1 MSLLQLVQKVKSR
14 DSSDFEIIANIFG
27 SFLVRGAS
35 MVLSLFTMPAYIRF
49 FQDKAVLGVWYT
61 LLSVMTWVTYFDL
74 GLGNGLRNKLPACF
88 VRNDTDEAKKY
99 IASTY
104 MTVALVSTIVIL
116 AGNVVIGIINWN
128 GLINI
133 SENVIARDALAQAIR
148 IVFVGIVL
156 QFVTKLIANVLYAIQ
171 RSAVV
176 NFLTLCTTAV
186 TLLLVC
192 TSQSGSVEENIVRM
206 AWINAVATNVPY
218 IIATI
223 LVFAKKLSI
232 YIPHASD
239 FSVEKSKEVL
249 GIGTMLLWLQ
259 VVFMVIS
266 STNEVLISHL
276 ASPADVVTFQAYNKI
291 FNTVSSLFTLALVPI
306 WSAVT
311 KAQAQKKYQWILKL
325 NKRLLIVGLAVF
337 GVEMAI
343 VPFLQKIVDV
353 WLGTQYLNVEISVA
367 VIFVFSNTIFYIHNV
382 NTSFGNGASFFK
394 IQIVWMTVAAIIDI
408 PLAYCLVRTS
418 GSWIGV
424 ILANIIALLPY
435 EVIEIV
441 QFNKYMNKMVENNE
455 QQ

>member
-1 MSLLQLVQKVKSR
+1 MSLSQLMQKVRSK
-14 DSSDFEIIANIFG
+14 DLNDFEIIANVFG

-49 FQDKAVLGVWYT
+49 FHDKSVLGVWYT
-61 LLSVMTWVTYFDL
+61 MLSVMTWVTYFDL

-88 VRNDTDEAKKY
+88 VKDDTDNAKRY

-104 MTVALVSTIVIL
+104 MTVTFVSATVIFV
-116 AGNVVIGIINWN
+116 GNYAVGVINWN
-128 GLINI
+128 SLINI
-133 SENVIARDALAQAIR
+133 SESVITKDALVQAIR
-148 IVFVGIVL
+148 IVFIGIVL
-156 QFVTKLIANVLYAIQ
+156 QFVTKLISNILYAIQ
-171 RSAVV
+171 RSAIV
-176 NFLTLCTTAV
+176 NFLTLCTTIV

-192 TSQSGSVEENIVRM
+192 TSPSGSVEQNIIRM
-206 AWINAVATNVPY
+206 AWINAIATNVPY

-223 LVFAKKLSI
+223 FVFAKKLST
-232 YIPHASD
+232 YIPRISD
-239 FSVEKSKEVL
+239 FSVEKSREVL

-276 ASPADVVTFQAYNKI
+276 ASPEDVVAFQAYNKI

-325 NKRLLIVGLAVF
+325 NKKLLVVGMAVF
-337 GVEMAI
+337 GVELAI
-343 VPFLQKIVDV
+343 VPFLQKIVNV
-353 WLGTQYLNVEISVA
+353 WLGTQYLNIDIYIA

-394 IQIVWMTVAAIIDI
+394 VQIIWMTVAAIIDV
-408 PLAYCLVRTS
+408 PLAYFLVQALE
-418 GSWIGV
+418 SWAGV
-424 ILANIIALLPY
+424 VLANIIALLPY
-435 EVIEIV
+435 EVIEIFD
-441 QFNKYMNKMVENNE
+441 FNKYLNKMEKTNE
-455 QQ
+455 